1 MALHSSDVVEA
12 AFSIIKNHNNIIMII
27 NNIKVWK
34 IVYEYTVILN
44 LYVIDTIIIIMHNY
58 VVIRQLTRSS
68 GNIV

>member
-12 AFSIIKNHNNIIMII
+12 AFSIIKNHNNIMII

-44 LYVIDTIIIIMHNY
+44 LYVIDTIIIIMYNY